1 MKAKK
6 RSSATKKVEKPPG
19 CQTSPKEVS
28 FLVDKDKPN
37 HPLKISYEIDSD
49 SFKLRISDKLE
60 YSVNYPPGVLSAL
73 NKKDREVL
81 LDNFVYTK
89 TIPLTIFREE
99 PLSFQSSRPAFKDFV
114 DDGVAKDLPRIGEID
129 KEEFKDLLES
139 FKDSLGNGKVVF
151 QNGKSIKNLLIS
163 PKTSDKVAILGLSF
177 GKDSLLSYA
186 LANEIGLKCHPV
198 FINDMEKYN
207 PNEFKQK
214 KKIARA
220 FSQKQIQPVFCL
232 SDETDNIFRT
242 EEITKNKMEKVDRF
256 DMTNAMLIFALELI
270 PLAYFHQAKY
280 IIFGNERNYSDYFL
294 NKEGAR
300 VYHAYD
306 QSRGYTKR
314 KNNYLGRL
322 TKDIRI
328 ISLIEPL
335 YNLAEMKILTHRYP
349 HLLRYV
355 MSCSNMRIENNKW
368 CGQCEVC
375 AEMFLYSAAFG
386 ESPKKI
392 GITKNLFGK
401 EYQHLYPLFAADKSP
416 SAIYQTFR
424 VTPSA
429 VEEQLLAFLL
439 AYRNGQRGELIDLF
453 KSSYLKLAEKR
464 ERKLRKKFFG
474 IHPTNLPDELK
485 EKVLRIFK
493 EELQDLA

>member
-6 RSSATKKVEKPPG
+6 GSSVTKKEEKPPG
-19 CQTSPKEVS
+19 CQTSLKEVS
-28 FLVDKDKPN
+28 FFVDKDKPN
-37 HPLKISYEIDSD
+37 HQLKISYEINSD
-49 SFKLRISDKLE
+49 NFKLKISDKLG

-73 NKKDREVL
+73 NEGDREIL
-81 LDNFVYTK
+81 LDNFVYTR
-89 TIPLTIFREE
+89 TIPLAVFCNE
-99 PLSFQSSRPAFKDFV
+99 PLCFQSSKPIFKDFV
-114 DDGVAKDLPRIGEID
+114 DDGVVKDLPRISQISKKG
-129 KEEFKDLLES
+129 FKDLLLS
-139 FKDSLGNGKVVF
+139 FKDSLGNGKIVF
-151 QNGKSIKNLLIS
+151 QNGKSRRKLLIP
-163 PKTSDKVAILGLSF
+163 PKTSAKSAVLGLSF

-186 LANEIGLKCHPV
+186 LAKEIGLECHPV
-198 FINDMEKYN
+198 FINDMENYN
-207 PNEFKQK
+207 YNEFKHK
-214 KKIARA
+214 KKIAHA
-220 FSQKQIQPVFCL
+220 FSKEQNQPVFHL

-242 EEITKNKMEKVDRF
+242 EEITRNQMEKVDKL
-256 DMTNAMLIFALELI
+256 DMTNAMLLFTIELI

-280 IIFGNERNYSDYFL
+280 ILFGNERNYSDYFL
-294 NKEGAR
+294 NSQKAR

-306 QSRGYTKR
+306 QSRGYLKR
-314 KNNYLGRL
+314 KNYYLSRL
-322 TKDIRI
+322 TNNIRI

-349 HLLRYV
+349 YLLKYV
-355 MSCSNMRIENNKW
+355 MSCSDRRIENNKW
-368 CGQCEVC
+368 CGHCEVC

-386 ESPKKI
+386 KSPKKI

-401 EYQHLYPLFAADKSP
+401 EYQYLYPLFAADKSP
-416 SAIYQTFR
+416 SAIYQNFR
-424 VTPSA
+424 VVPSA

-439 AYRNGQRGELIDLF
+439 AYRNGQQGELIDLF

-474 IHPTNLPDELK
+474 IHPTTLPNELK